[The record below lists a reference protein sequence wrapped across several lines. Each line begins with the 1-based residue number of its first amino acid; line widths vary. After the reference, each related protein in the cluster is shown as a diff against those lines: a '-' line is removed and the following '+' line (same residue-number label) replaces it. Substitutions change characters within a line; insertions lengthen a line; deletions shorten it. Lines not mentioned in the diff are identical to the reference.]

1 MERCPSYRAN
11 SSFGV
16 ALKSDAFTV
25 RLGSEPGGGSSL
37 LADSERARIL
47 LEASGRGRAG
57 EGGVFGSA
65 VEVGVRHDG
74 GDAETGTGLGAGGG
88 LEHARSRAGLRVEA
102 SSTLR
107 STHYAFA
114 AFGDRLAMAPFV
126 RLRTDGAAAGRSP
139 RVGWR
144 FVVTES
150 ARLAPEVDV
159 MPADAGGTRGGG
171 GSRSAR
177 R

>member
-1 MERCPSYRAN
+1 MS
-11 SSFGV
+11 
-16 ALKSDAFTV
+16 
-25 RLGSEPGGGSSL
+25 SEPGGGSSL

-47 LEASGRGRAG
+47 LEASGRGGVG

-65 VEVGVRHDG
+65 VEVGVRHEG
-74 GDAETGTGLGAGGG
+74 GDAETGTGPGAGGG
-88 LEHARSRAGLRVEA
+88 LEYAHSRAGLRVEA
-102 SSTLR
+102 SPTLR

-126 RLRTDGAAAGRSP
+126 RLRTDGAAAGPLS

-150 ARLAPEVDV
+150 ARLALETDV
-159 MPADAGGTRGGG
+159 MPADAGRAG
-171 GSRSAR
+171 R
-177 R
+177 RALALRASLNR